1 MNRLAAPLLWALP
14 LLTAPA
20 GADDLTIEPGQWK
33 VTSRTVLNGAAT
45 PPTVKARC
53 LTPEQARDVAG
64 TFGPAMG
71 TVNSTCKPAEFETT
85 GRKLKWRLECRGQL
99 DIAVAGEFDFD
110 SPSHYT
116 ATVSSKGWMA
126 DSLISD
132 VKTELEGE
140 RIGACQQ

>member
-1 MNRLAAPLLWALP
+1 MIRSTVLLCVLS
-14 LLTAPA
+14 LVTAPSR
-20 GADDLTIEPGQWK
+20 ADDLSVEPGQWK
-33 VTSRTVLNGAAT
+33 VTSRTILNGAAT
-45 PPTVKARC
+45 PVTEKPRC

-64 TFGPAMG
+64 TFGPAMS

-110 SPSHYT
+110 SPTHYT

-126 DSLISD
+126 GSLVSD

-140 RIGACQQ
+140 RTGACAQ